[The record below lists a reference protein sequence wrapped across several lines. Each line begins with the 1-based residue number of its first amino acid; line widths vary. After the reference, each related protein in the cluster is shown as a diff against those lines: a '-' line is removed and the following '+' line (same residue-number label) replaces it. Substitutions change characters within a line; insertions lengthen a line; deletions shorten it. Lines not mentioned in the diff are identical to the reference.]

1 MPGLNIKGAT
11 NSVGKGISKGIQ
23 GGINSIKRA
32 AGFDVDLENPDGVQS
47 QLTSRNTNNS
57 LKSNQELD
65 NNLNIAGVS
74 GDITVENVGTDGS
87 KFYTNLEESVTH
99 TIPDGLDGKTTG
111 GDITI
116 GPRPFSLFSKYSLVD
131 FRGSVLNPEGG
142 KAGGASKHFNKIDPS
157 VLANPTAS
165 KIIQMT
171 EGIAD
176 NYGYAYSYSDFALT
190 RYFGKIPNNMMIT
203 LRRFSFPC
211 PDDIISPKSM
221 GGESVPQPDIARA
234 ITWMGEST
242 GNNLSDIMKFSH
254 GFNWKEAEAKV
265 QTLQSQTK
273 SRSGTFGARIAGDR
287 LLSAAA
293 SAAQGKDAYE
303 TASADANAGYDSF
316 TNTYPNH
323 VFGPINVINKVL
335 MREQGMTFNQE
346 FSLKFEYELRD
357 LGGSNPKILMMDQ
370 LANIL
375 ALTYNNAPF
384 WGGAVRYI
392 GDGSITKPLGD
403 IEKIRN
409 GDFGGFMQT
418 VLQDITKSGRG
429 ASLTQMFDN
438 VKDGL
443 KKNGI
448 GKVFGN
454 LLGGGL
460 MKMFNTPQGGQAVQS
475 LLTGDSTGQWHVT
488 IGNPLNP
495 IAVMGNMACTDTEVN
510 FEGAMG
516 PNDFPERMVVIVKL
530 KPARPRDKAEIESM
544 FNLGR
549 GRFYIQPSDSVD
561 INAVTDVDAYG
572 KTKGKNSNI
581 VKELRKLANG

>member
-23 GGINSIKRA
+23 GGMNSIKKA

-47 QLTSRNTNNS
+47 QLSSRNTNNS
-57 LKSNQELD
+57 LKSNQNLD
-65 NNLNIAGVS
+65 SSGNLAAS
-74 GDITVENVGTDGS
+74 ARENTSESSSDV
-87 KFYTNLEESVTH
+87 FYTNFEDSVTH
-99 TIPDGLDGKTTG
+99 KIPAGTDEGENKTTG
-111 GDITI
+111 GEVTI
-116 GPRPFSLFSKYSLVD
+116 GRRPFSLFSKYSLVD
-131 FRGSVLNPEGG
+131 FRGSILNPEGG
-142 KAGGASKHFNKIDPS
+142 KIAGASKHFNKIDPS
-157 VLANPTAS
+157 VLSNPTAS
-165 KIIQMT
+165 KIIEMT
-171 EGIAD
+171 GQIAD
-176 NYGYAYSYSDFALT
+176 NYGYEYSYSDFALT

-221 GGESVPQPDIARA
+221 GGEKVPQPDIARA

-265 QTLQSQTK
+265 QTLQSQ
-273 SRSGTFGARIAGDR
+273 SQSSSGTFGARIAGDR
-287 LLSAAA
+287 LLSAA
-293 SAAQGKDAYE
+293 SNAANGVGAVEAAAKK
-303 TASADANAGYDSF
+303 ANAGYDSF
-316 TNTYPNH
+316 SNTYPNH

-357 LGGSNPKILMMDQ
+357 LGGANPKVLMLDQ
-370 LANIL
+370 LANIM

-392 GDGSITKPLGD
+392 GDGGPAKPLGD
-403 IEKIRN
+403 INKIRS
-409 GDFGGFMQT
+409 GDFGGFMKS
-418 VLQDITKSGRG
+418 VLNDLSGNPRG
-429 ASLTQMFDN
+429 TSLKNMFSS

-443 KKNGI
+443 KKDGV

-495 IAVMGNMACTDTEVN
+495 IAIMGNMACTDTEVN
-510 FEGAMG
+510 FEGPMG

-549 GRFYIQPSDSVD
+549 GRFYIQPAESVD

-572 KTKGKNSNI
+572 KTKGKKSNLT
-581 VKELRKLANG
+581 KELRKIANG

>member
-1 MPGLNIKGAT
+1 
-11 NSVGKGISKGIQ
+11 
-23 GGINSIKRA
+23 
-32 AGFDVDLENPDGVQS
+32 
-47 QLTSRNTNNS
+47 
-57 LKSNQELD
+57 
-65 NNLNIAGVS
+65 
-74 GDITVENVGTDGS
+74 
-87 KFYTNLEESVTH
+87 
-99 TIPDGLDGKTTG
+99 
-111 GDITI
+111 
-116 GPRPFSLFSKYSLVD
+116 
-131 FRGSVLNPEGG
+131 
-142 KAGGASKHFNKIDPS
+142 
-157 VLANPTAS
+157 
-165 KIIQMT
+165 
-171 EGIAD
+171 
-176 NYGYAYSYSDFALT
+176 
-190 RYFGKIPNNMMIT
+190 
-203 LRRFSFPC
+203 
-211 PDDIISPKSM
+211 M
-221 GGESVPQPDIARA
+221 GGESVHQPDIARA

>member
-1 MPGLNIKGAT
+1 
-11 NSVGKGISKGIQ
+11 
-23 GGINSIKRA
+23 
-32 AGFDVDLENPDGVQS
+32 
-47 QLTSRNTNNS
+47 
-57 LKSNQELD
+57 
-65 NNLNIAGVS
+65 
-74 GDITVENVGTDGS
+74 
-87 KFYTNLEESVTH
+87 
-99 TIPDGLDGKTTG
+99 
-111 GDITI
+111 
-116 GPRPFSLFSKYSLVD
+116 
-131 FRGSVLNPEGG
+131 
-142 KAGGASKHFNKIDPS
+142 
-157 VLANPTAS
+157 
-165 KIIQMT
+165 
-171 EGIAD
+171 
-176 NYGYAYSYSDFALT
+176 
-190 RYFGKIPNNMMIT
+190 
-203 LRRFSFPC
+203 
-211 PDDIISPKSM
+211 
-221 GGESVPQPDIARA
+221 
-234 ITWMGEST
+234 
-242 GNNLSDIMKFSH
+242 
-254 GFNWKEAEAKV
+254 
-265 QTLQSQTK
+265 
-273 SRSGTFGARIAGDR
+273 
-287 LLSAAA
+287 
-293 SAAQGKDAYE
+293 
-303 TASADANAGYDSF
+303 
-316 TNTYPNH
+316 
-323 VFGPINVINKVL
+323 
-335 MREQGMTFNQE
+335 
-346 FSLKFEYELRD
+346 
-357 LGGSNPKILMMDQ
+357 
-370 LANIL
+370 
-375 ALTYNNAPF
+375 
-384 WGGAVRYI
+384 
-392 GDGSITKPLGD
+392 
-403 IEKIRN
+403 
-409 GDFGGFMQT
+409 MQT